1 MRLVLSAS
9 AFRQAS
15 MFQASFHSIRT
26 SRMFCYA
33 PPDTGGSDLMLVAVE
48 RLPSIEGIVEIQM
61 DVTFLRG
68 SFLYLQ
74 AWGFPQVQGFPY
86 EGKLPPEAADEVDSA
101 AETKLPPPH
110 PSRLRR
116 ATFPS

>member
-1 MRLVLSAS
+1 MGEKRVLGDTGCILHLNSGEPLCFSLA
-9 AFRQAS
+9 
-15 MFQASFHSIRT
+15 FHSVITLRV
-26 SRMFCYA
+26 SWYA
-33 PPDTGGSDLMLVAVE
+33 PPDTGVSNLIPVAVE

-74 AWGFPQVQGFPY
+74 AWGFPQILGFPY

-101 AETKLPPPH
+101 A
-110 PSRLRR
+110 
-116 ATFPS
+116 